1 VVQKLVALIPA
12 RLKSKR
18 IKNKVLY
25 LADSLPIIEH
35 VRRRVLIS
43 GLFSDVIIVTGDKKI
58 IELVKKNKGKVIES
72 KKKHTSGTSRC
83 AEIANNVKGDIF
95 VIIFA
100 DELFILPSQL
110 KTFCNIIKKD
120 KISHA
125 WNATTQL
132 EKKDLFLKEVVK
144 CELDKNNF
152 IKNFFRLDGKNSK
165 VKSVGILAL
174 RRKLLLKYNK
184 IKKTKKEIFHSIEQ
198 FRLIENKYYLRS
210 VFIKN
215 ILNSIN
221 VPEDIKR
228 IEKQF
233 IKKSHQ
239 NKILKATKNFNDHK
253 F

>member
-12 RLKSKR
+12 RLKSQR

-25 LADSLPIIEH
+25 LVDGLPIIEH
-35 VRRRVLIS
+35 VRRRALIS

-58 IELVKKNKGKVIES
+58 TEIIKKNNGKVIES

-83 AEIANNVKGDIF
+83 AEIAKNIKGDIF

-120 KISHA
+120 KISDA

-132 EKKDLFLKEVVK
+132 INKDFFLKEVVK
-144 CELDKNNF
+144 CEIDKSYY
-152 IKNFFRLDGKNSK
+152 IKNFFRLGSNNSK
-165 VKSVGILAL
+165 VKSVGILAF

-184 IKKTKKEIFHSIEQ
+184 IKKTKKEILHSIEQ
-198 FRLIENKYYLRS
+198 FRLVENKYYLRS

-221 VPEDIKR
+221 VPGDIKR

-233 IKKSHQ
+233 AKRSHQ
-239 NKILKATKNFNDHK
+239 NKMLKATKNFHDNK

>member
-1 VVQKLVALIPA
+1 MSLKIVALIPA

-25 LADSLPIIEH
+25 LVDGLPIIEH
-35 VRRRVLIS
+35 VRRRVIIS
-43 GLFSDVIIVTGDKKI
+43 GLFSDVIVVTGDKKI
-58 IELVKKNKGKVIES
+58 IELVKKNRGNVIES

-83 AEIANNVKGDIF
+83 AEIAKNVKGDIF

-110 KTFCNIIKKD
+110 KKFCNIIKKD
-120 KISHA
+120 KFSHA

-144 CELDKNNF
+144 CELDKNYF
-152 IKNFFRLDGKNSK
+152 IKNFFRLDNKNSK
-165 VKSVGILAL
+165 LKSVGILAF

-184 IKKTKKEIFHSIEQ
+184 IKKTKKEILYSIEQ

-210 VFIKN
+210 VFVKN

-221 VPEDIKR
+221 VLEDIKR
-228 IEKQF
+228 IESQFAKQ
-233 IKKSHQ
+233 SHQ
-239 NKILKATKNFNDHK
+239 NKILKATKNFHDNK

>member
-1 VVQKLVALIPA
+1 MTQKLVALIPA

-25 LADSLPIIEH
+25 LVDGLPIIEH
-35 VRRRVLIS
+35 VRRRALIS

-58 IELVKKNKGKVIES
+58 IEIVKKNNGKVIES
-72 KKKHTSGTSRC
+72 KKKHISGTSRC
-83 AEIANNVKGDIF
+83 AEIAKNVKADIF

-110 KTFCNIIKKD
+110 KTFCNLIKKD
-120 KISHA
+120 KISNA

-132 EKKDLFLKEVVK
+132 LNKDLFLKEVVK
-144 CELDKNNF
+144 CEVDKQYF
-152 IKNFFRLDGKNSK
+152 IKNFFRLGSNNSK
-165 VKSVGILAL
+165 IKSVGILAF
-174 RRKLLLKYNK
+174 RRKLFLKYNK
-184 IKKTKKEIFHSIEQ
+184 IKKTKKEILHSIEQ
-198 FRLIENKYYLRS
+198 FRLVENKYYLRS

-221 VPEDIKR
+221 VPGDIKR

-233 IKKSHQ
+233 VERSHQ
-239 NKILKATKNFNDHK
+239 NKMLKATKNFHDNK